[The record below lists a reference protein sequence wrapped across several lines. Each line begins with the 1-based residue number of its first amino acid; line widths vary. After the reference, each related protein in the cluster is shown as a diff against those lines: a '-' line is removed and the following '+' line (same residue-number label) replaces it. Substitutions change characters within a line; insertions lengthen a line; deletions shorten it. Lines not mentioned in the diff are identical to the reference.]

1 MNANQTLHLQE
12 AGGEAKKN
20 GIILE
25 MAGINRYDR
34 VHVIANTKPFF
45 LREGSTIEDAVYK
58 IIQTGHRSIPVVN
71 KKHHLIGIVTTP
83 DILNAF
89 LKNQNFRDKITSIMT
104 RDVIFVHHDD
114 PIGLAIQKMKISRR
128 GRLPILKKKKLV
140 GIVSE
145 YDVIKYFAHRELLVK
160 VSDVMTRKPFFIP
173 HTMSLFDVLR
183 ILTNTKYRRLPVVE
197 NGKVIGIV
205 TASDILKY
213 LRNSDFSTSDL
224 FHPVD
229 SLLRKKVFSVDK
241 HKDLS
246 EAIRKMLVHNV
257 SGLLVLEE
265 GDKLEGIITERD
277 IINQIV

>member
-12 AGGEAKKN
+12 AQEAKRN

-25 MAGINRYDR
+25 MAGINRYDK
-34 VHVIANTKPFF
+34 VHVIANTKPLF
-45 LREGSTIEDAVYK
+45 LRESSTIEDAVYK

-128 GRLPILKKKKLV
+128 GRLPILKKRKLV
-140 GIVSE
+140 GVVSE

-160 VSDVMTRKPFFIP
+160 VYDVMTRRPFFIV

-213 LRNSDFSTSDL
+213 LRNSDFNTSDL
-224 FHPVD
+224 FHPAD

>member
-1 MNANQTLHLQE
+1 
-12 AGGEAKKN
+12 
-20 GIILE
+20 
-25 MAGINRYDR
+25 
-34 VHVIANTKPFF
+34 
-45 LREGSTIEDAVYK
+45 
-58 IIQTGHRSIPVVN
+58 
-71 KKHHLIGIVTTP
+71 
-83 DILNAF
+83 
-89 LKNQNFRDKITSIMT
+89 MT

-140 GIVSE
+140 GVVSE

-160 VSDVMTRKPFFIP
+160 VSDVMTRKPFFIA
-173 HTMSLFDVLR
+173 HTLSLFDVLR

-213 LRNSDFSTSDL
+213 LRNSDFNTSDL